1 MMKMKKIFVVS
12 LLTVFAV
19 GTAKAD
25 IASTAYVNESLTNSI
40 KVTSTGTGPVVTNV
54 TNTDG
59 KISVTK
65 GKVQI
70 PVGSETATT
79 YATIWVE

>member
-25 IASTAYVNESLTNSI
+25 IASTAYVNESLS
-40 KVTSTGTGPVVTNV
+40 VTSTGTGPVVTNV
-54 TNTDG
+54 TNADG

-65 GKVQI
+65 GQVQI
-70 PVGSETATT
+70 PVGGETATN

>member
-25 IASTAYVNESLTNSI
+25 IASTAYVNKSLS
-40 KVTSTGTGPVVTNV
+40 VTSTGTGPVVTNV
-54 TNTDG
+54 TNADG

-65 GKVQI
+65 GQVQI
-70 PVGSETATT
+70 PVGGETATKH
-79 YATIWVE
+79 ATIWVE

>member
-1 MMKMKKIFVVS
+1 MKKIFVVS

-25 IASTAYVNESLTNSI
+25 IASTAYVNDSLT
-40 KVTSTGTGPVVTNV
+40 VTSTGTGPVVTNV

-70 PVGSETATT
+70 PVGGETATT

>member
-1 MMKMKKIFVVS
+1 MKKIFVVS

-25 IASTAYVNESLTNSI
+25 IASTAYVNESLS
-40 KVTSTGTGPVVTNV
+40 VTSTGTGPVVTNV
-54 TNTDG
+54 TNADG

-65 GKVQI
+65 GQVQI
-70 PVGSETATT
+70 PVGGETATN

>member
-25 IASTAYVNESLTNSI
+25 IASTAYVNESLS
-40 KVTSTGTGPVVTNV
+40 VTSTGTGPVVTNV

-70 PVGSETATT
+70 PVGSETATN

>member
-25 IASTAYVNESLTNSI
+25 IASTAYVNKSLS
-40 KVTSTGTGPVVTNV
+40 VTPTGTGPVVTNV
-54 TNTDG
+54 TNADG

-65 GKVQI
+65 GQVQI
-70 PVGSETATT
+70 PVGGETATN